1 MLPKA
6 TLGLPHTGGKK
17 HRFSVSSSIKKYL
30 LRWRD
35 GDIRQLWLESKS
47 RSKNHSTL
55 PPSSSANK
63 SINIKKARYK
73 GKEGHN
79 GKAIQALQSQE
90 VAHPSNISAL
100 VDLQSRHPQN
110 PLLSPLSKYPST
122 LSVSPEM
129 ISSCLFNFPKGSSP
143 GSSNF

>member
-1 MLPKA
+1 M
-6 TLGLPHTGGKK
+6 
-17 HRFSVSSSIKKYL
+17 
-30 LRWRD
+30 
-35 GDIRQLWLESKS
+35 
-47 RSKNHSTL
+47 

-73 GKEGHN
+73 GKKGHY

-100 VDLQSRHPQN
+100 VDLQSHHPQN
-110 PLLSPLSKYPST
+110 SLPTPFSKYPAT

-129 ISSCLFNFPKGSSP
+129 VLSCLLNFPKGSSYYLTYQQMILFFQ
-143 GSSNF
+143 GSPFKEDGV